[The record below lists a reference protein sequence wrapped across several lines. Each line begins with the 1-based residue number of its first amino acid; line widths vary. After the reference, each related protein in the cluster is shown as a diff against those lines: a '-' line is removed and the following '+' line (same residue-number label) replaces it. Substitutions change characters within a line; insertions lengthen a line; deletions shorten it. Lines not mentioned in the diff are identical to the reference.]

1 MTLRMAVPKTLRI
14 GDRLIGDGQ
23 PCFIVAE
30 AGVNHNGRVELAK
43 RLIEVAAA
51 AKADAVKFQKRSVRD
66 ILTREAWDQ
75 PYTSLDG
82 LDTTYGSHRERLEL
96 SEDEVRALADYARHL
111 GLIFL
116 ASAWDPRSADF
127 LETLDV
133 PAFKIASADL
143 TNLPLLEHVARKRR
157 PIILSTGMSELE
169 EIAEAVSVIRGHHD
183 ELVLLQCTSQYPC
196 ELHEINLRAMDVLRG
211 RFHALVGYS
220 GHERGLAP
228 SQAAVA
234 LGAVVVERHFT
245 LDRTMPGP
253 DHAASLE
260 PLGLQRLVKYIR
272 GIEVAMGSGEKRL
285 LDSERPARRRLAKS
299 VVACV
304 DVAPG
309 TIMTAEMLTV
319 KGPGTGLAPRFIPQ
333 LCGVIAQTGLK
344 ADTLVPREALQWK
357 RAQMIAERRGR

>member
-1 MTLRMAVPKTLRI
+1 MATPKTLRI

-23 PCFIVAE
+23 PCFIIAE
-30 AGVNHNGRVELAK
+30 AGVNHNGRLDLAK
-43 RLIEVAAA
+43 RLIGVAAS

-66 ILTREAWDQ
+66 ILTRDAWDQ

-82 LDTTYGSHRERLEL
+82 LSTTYGDHRERLEL
-96 SEDEVRALADYARHL
+96 SEDDFRELADYARHL
-111 GLIFL
+111 GLVFL
-116 ASAWDPRSADF
+116 ASAWDARSADF
-127 LETLDV
+127 LETLNV
-133 PAFKIASADL
+133 PAFKIASPDL

-157 PIILSTGMSELE
+157 PIVLSTGMSEIE
-169 EIAEAVSVIRGHHD
+169 EVAEAVSVIRAHHD

-196 ELHEINLRAMDVLRG
+196 EFHNINLRAMEVLRG
-211 RFHALVGYS
+211 RFNTLVGYS

-234 LGAVVVERHFT
+234 LGAVVIERHFT

-285 LDSERPARRRLAKS
+285 LDAERPTRLRLAKS
-299 VVACV
+299 IAACV
-304 DVAPG
+304 DVKPG
-309 TIMTAEMLTV
+309 TVITAEMLTV
-319 KGPGTGLAPRFIPQ
+319 KGPGTGLAPRFIPR
-333 LCGVIAQTGLK
+333 LCGVIARTEIK
-344 ADTLVPREALQWK
+344 ADTVVPREALHWE
-357 RAQMIAERRGR
+357 RAPEAAESRGR